1 MNKIIDLRSD
11 TVTKPCKYMYA
22 AISKASKDDVFLDD
36 DSSTKKLELEC
47 ADLFGFEDS
56 VFVVSGTMANQLA
69 VKVHTKPGECV
80 VTDYSYHVNY
90 YEAAGIASITST
102 QIHAMKTLDGLI
114 SVEDL
119 SSLLSDRNNSKYN
132 NNLKLL
138 CLENTINYH
147 GGKIFPIKKL
157 EEVSKF
163 AHQTGLLV
171 HLDGARIFNS
181 IIEEG
186 IKANSYTVVA
196 DSMML
201 TFTKGLGAPFGAVLL
216 GKNDFI
222 TEARKYNKWYGGGMH
237 QSGLMA
243 ECALYAIKNNIVRIK
258 EDNMK
263 AKRLANLLL
272 EKEIPGITISKVE
285 TNIVMIDFSS
295 IGIQANKFITRLL
308 SKNIKLYLWSKYVAR
323 AVMHKDVS
331 LQDIDFIAEEIS
343 YEMKYVLK
351 FSQKYMLKLL

>member
-1 MNKIIDLRSD
+1 MNKKIIDLRSD
-11 TVTKPCKYMYA
+11 TVTKPCKHMYA
-22 AISKASKDDVFLDD
+22 AINKASSDDVFLDD
-36 DSSTKKLELEC
+36 DTSTKTLEEKC
-47 ADLFGFEDS
+47 AELYGFEDCM
-56 VFVVSGTMANQLA
+56 FVVSGTMANQIA

-90 YEAAGIASITST
+90 YEAAGIASITAT
-102 QIHAMKTLDGLI
+102 QLHTIKTSDGLI
-114 SVEDL
+114 SVQDL

-157 EEVSKF
+157 HEVSKF
-163 AHQTGLLV
+163 AHKSGFAV

-181 IIEEG
+181 IVEEG
-186 IKANSYTVVA
+186 IKADSYAAVV

-201 TFTKGLGAPFGAVLL
+201 TFTKGLGAPFGAILL
-216 GKNDFI
+216 GKNNFI
-222 TEARKYNKWYGGGMH
+222 NEARKYNKWYGGGMH

-243 ECALYAIKNNIVRIK
+243 ECALYAIENNIGTIK
-258 EDNMK
+258 EDNSK
-263 AKRLANLLL
+263 AKMLANLLH
-272 EKEIPGITISKVE
+272 KTEIHGITLSKVE
-285 TNIVMIDFSS
+285 TNIIMIDFSK
-295 IGIQANKFITRLL
+295 IKLPAEIFINNLL

-323 AVMHKDVS
+323 VVMHKDVD

-351 FSQKYMLKLL
+351 LSQKHM